1 MGHIIIILSQKV
13 TPKEH
18 VYHVL
23 IIMKE
28 IVIHTVS
35 TDVVVIMK
43 YVVNFKIFN
52 LERSTYFI
60 YVITLEVRRVIICI

>member
-52 LERSTYFI
+52 LKRSTYFI
-60 YVITLEVRRVIICI
+60 YVISLEMRRVIICI

>member
-1 MGHIIIILSQKV
+1 M
-13 TPKEH
+13 
-18 VYHVL
+18 

-60 YVITLEVRRVIICI
+60 YVINLEVRRVIICI